1 MDDNKKTKGI
11 ILAGGFGTRLYP
23 ITKGVSKQLLPVYDK
38 PMIYY
43 PLSVLMLAGIKEIL
57 IIVTNKDKPIFEDI
71 LGDGSDLGVEIHYK
85 VQDKPRGLPEA
96 FIIGEDFI
104 GDDRVCL
111 MLGDNIFYSDR
122 FINNHVVCN
131 LDKDEAVIF
140 GYYVKDPERYG
151 VVEFDDDK
159 NVVSIEEKPS
169 TPKSN
174 YAITGM
180 YLFNSDVCQ
189 VAKGLNASER
199 GETEIVDIIKY
210 YQMKNQLKVEILGR
224 GIAWLDTGTHHSL
237 LEASNFIEV
246 LENRQGLKIACVEE
260 VAYMKGYISKQQL
273 IKLAEPLMKS
283 DYGQYLMK
291 ISGVDDENK
300 R

>member
-1 MDDNKKTKGI
+1 M
-11 ILAGGFGTRLYP
+11 
-23 ITKGVSKQLLPVYDK
+23 
-38 PMIYY
+38 
-43 PLSVLMLAGIKEIL
+43 
-57 IIVTNKDKPIFEDI
+57 
-71 LGDGSDLGVEIHYK
+71 
-85 VQDKPRGLPEA
+85 
-96 FIIGEDFI
+96 
-104 GDDRVCL
+104 
-111 MLGDNIFYSDR
+111 
-122 FINNHVVCN
+122 
-131 LDKDEAVIF
+131 
-140 GYYVKDPERYG
+140 
-151 VVEFDDDK
+151 VEFDDDK

-291 ISGVDDENK
+291 ISGVDDENN

>member
-1 MDDNKKTKGI
+1 MANNQKTKGI
-11 ILAGGFGTRLYP
+11 ILAGGSGTRLYP

-43 PLSVLMLAGIKEIL
+43 PLSVLMLAGIREIL
-57 IIVTNKDKPIFEDI
+57 IIVTRKDKPIFEDI
-71 LGDGSDLGVEIHYK
+71 LGDGSSLGVEIYYK
-85 VQDKPRGLPEA
+85 IQDKPRGLPEA

-104 GDDRVCL
+104 DDDRVCL
-111 MLGDNIFYSDR
+111 VLGDNIFYSDR

-224 GIAWLDTGTHHSL
+224 GIAWLDTGTHHSF

>member
-1 MDDNKKTKGI
+1 M
-11 ILAGGFGTRLYP
+11 
-23 ITKGVSKQLLPVYDK
+23 
-38 PMIYY
+38 
-43 PLSVLMLAGIKEIL
+43 
-57 IIVTNKDKPIFEDI
+57 
-71 LGDGSDLGVEIHYK
+71 
-85 VQDKPRGLPEA
+85 
-96 FIIGEDFI
+96 
-104 GDDRVCL
+104 
-111 MLGDNIFYSDR
+111 
-122 FINNHVVCN
+122 
-131 LDKDEAVIF
+131 
-140 GYYVKDPERYG
+140 
-151 VVEFDDDK
+151 VEFDDDK